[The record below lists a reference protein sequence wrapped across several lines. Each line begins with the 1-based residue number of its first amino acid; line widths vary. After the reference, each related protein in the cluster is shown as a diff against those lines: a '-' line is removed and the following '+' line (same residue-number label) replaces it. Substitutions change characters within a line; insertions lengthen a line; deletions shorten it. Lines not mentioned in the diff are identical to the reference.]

1 MDTLEVMQWF
11 ETDLPEACVGHE
23 NFSMKIFKYVKNI
36 DKNAASQFIKF
47 YARRQ
52 VAFDHGVEVW
62 NADDGAVSLWLTA
75 RGIPAED

>member
-1 MDTLEVMQWF
+1 
-11 ETDLPEACVGHE
+11 
-23 NFSMKIFKYVKNI
+23 MKIFKYVKNI